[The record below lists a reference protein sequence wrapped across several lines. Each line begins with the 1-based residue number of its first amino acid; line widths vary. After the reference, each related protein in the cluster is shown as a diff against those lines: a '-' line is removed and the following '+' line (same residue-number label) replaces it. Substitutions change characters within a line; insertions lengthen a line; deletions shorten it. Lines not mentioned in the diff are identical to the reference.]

1 MAISVTID
9 RKAWKEALSLDRK
22 TRAAARAALAVAGL
36 DARRCDLSIAFADDA
51 AVACLNRRFR
61 SLDKPTNVLSFPA
74 AAGPWGGRRF
84 LGDIVLAA
92 GVVAAEAH
100 DQGRKLSGHVSH
112 LVVHAVL
119 HLLGHDHHKPA
130 EARKM
135 EQMEI
140 RALAMLGIADPYRG
154 DDLKNRPN

>member
-9 RKAWKEALSLDRK
+9 RKAWKKIPALDSIA
-22 TRAAARAALAVAGL
+22 RAAARAALAVAGS
-36 DARRCDLSIAFADDA
+36 DARHCDLSIAFADDA
-51 AVACLNRRFR
+51 AVACLNRRWR

-74 AAGPWGGRRF
+74 AAGPQGGGRF

-92 GVVAAEAH
+92 GVVAAEARE
-100 DQGRKLSGHVSH
+100 QGKKLSWHVSH

-130 EARKM
+130 AARKM
-135 EQMEI
+135 EQLEI
-140 RALAMLGIADPYRG
+140 RALAMLSIADPYHG
-154 DDLKNRPN
+154 N

>member
-9 RKAWKEALSLDRK
+9 RKAWKETPALDRNA
-22 TRAAARAALAVAGL
+22 RSAARAALAVAGL

-61 SLDKPTNVLSFPA
+61 SMDKPTNVLSFPA
-74 AAGPWGGRRF
+74 AAGPRGGRRF
-84 LGDIVLAA
+84 LGDIVLAG
-92 GVVAAEAH
+92 GVIAAEARE
-100 DQGRKLSGHVSH
+100 QGKTLSGHVSH

-130 EARKM
+130 EARRM

-140 RALAMLGIADPYRG
+140 RALAMLGIADPYHG
-154 DDLKNRPN
+154 N

>member
-9 RKAWKEALSLDRK
+9 RKAWIETRGLDRK
-22 TRAAARAALAVAGL
+22 ARAAARAALAVAGL
-36 DARRCDLSIAFADDA
+36 DARRCDLSIAFADDS

-61 SLDKPTNVLSFPA
+61 SMDKPTNVLSFPA
-74 AAGPWGGRRF
+74 AAGPWGSRRF

-92 GVVAAEAH
+92 GVVATEAH
-100 DQGRKLSGHVSH
+100 GQGKKLSSHVSH

-119 HLLGHDHHKPA
+119 HLLGHDHHKSA

-140 RALAMLGIADPYRG
+140 TALAMLGIADPYHG
-154 DDLKNRPN
+154 N

>member
-9 RKAWKEALSLDRK
+9 RKAWKETPALDRNA
-22 TRAAARAALAVAGL
+22 RAAARAALAVAGL
-36 DARRCDLSIAFADDA
+36 DPRRCDLSIAFAGDA
-51 AVACLNRRFR
+51 AVACLNRRWR
-61 SLDKPTNVLSFPA
+61 SIDKPTNVLSFPA
-74 AAGPWGGRRF
+74 AAGPLGGRRF

-92 GVVAAEAH
+92 GVVAAESRA
-100 DQGRKLSGHVSH
+100 QGKKLSGHVSH

-119 HLLGHDHHKPA
+119 HLLGHDHERPA

-140 RALAMLGIADPYRG
+140 RALAMLGIADPYHV
-154 DDLKNRPN
+154 N

>member
-9 RKAWKEALSLDRK
+9 RKAWKVMVGLDR
-22 TRAAARAALAVAGL
+22 TARDAARAALAVAGL
-36 DARRCDLSIAFADDA
+36 DARRCDLSIAFADDS

-61 SLDKPTNVLSFPA
+61 SMDKPTNVLSFPA
-74 AAGPWGGRRF
+74 AAGPWGSRRF

-92 GVVAAEAH
+92 GVVATEAH
-100 DQGRKLSGHVSH
+100 GEGKKLSSHVSH
-112 LVVHAVL
+112 LVVHGVL
-119 HLLGHDHHKPA
+119 HLLGHDHYKSG

-140 RALAMLGIADPYRG
+140 TALAMLGIADPYHG
-154 DDLKNRPN
+154 N

>member
-1 MAISVTID
+1 MAISVTIN
-9 RKAWKEALSLDRK
+9 RKAWKETRGLDRK
-22 TRAAARAALAVAGL
+22 ARAAARAALAVAGL
-36 DARRCDLSIAFADDA
+36 DARRCDLSIAFADDS

-61 SLDKPTNVLSFPA
+61 SMDKPTNVLSFPA
-74 AAGPWGGRRF
+74 AAGPCGSRRF

-92 GVVAAEAH
+92 GVVATEAH
-100 DQGRKLSGHVSH
+100 GQGKKLSSHVSH

-119 HLLGHDHHKPA
+119 HLIGYDHHKSA

-140 RALAMLGIADPYRG
+140 TALAMLDIADPYHG
-154 DDLKNRPN
+154 N